1 MCKENV
7 PDNKTTYDDFIN
19 SFESGN
25 TKKVVCSMRQ
35 IGDYDYSD
43 ITPIDVENIIL
54 GMKPRSIK
62 SITTICYVMKLY
74 AKYIG
79 NDNLYY
85 MTNDIDRNAL
95 WSMAKP
101 NATKKFISN
110 ALFESVYHD
119 IEMYEEHNAFYQ
131 QTLFRC
137 LYEGIYSDD
146 MSVIK
151 NLRASDVEDDVVTL
165 RGDNGIEHKLR
176 ISDSLA
182 SDLIALGK
190 LDVWE
195 RKNRYGSFNMPI
207 EGLYPDSCFK
217 VENRKGS
224 AEYSYRYSYYRI
236 LRKIAKDYV
245 GYGLLPL
252 QLYISGIM
260 YRITMKLKDLD
271 ISLSDAFADGNKNRI
286 VSNTIASELERCRC
300 DTEVRNFREMVKGHI
315 DVFEI
320 ESEQC

>member
-1 MCKENV
+1 MCKENIS
-7 PDNKTTYDDFIN
+7 DKRITYDDFID

-35 IGDYDYSD
+35 IGDYDYSN
-43 ITPIDVENIIL
+43 ITPIGVENVIL
-54 GMKPRSIK
+54 NMKPRSIK
-62 SITTICYVMKLY
+62 SITTICYVIKLY
-74 AKYIG
+74 ARYIG
-79 NDNLYY
+79 NDSLYH
-85 MTNDIDRNAL
+85 MANDIDRNAL
-95 WSMAKP
+95 WTMAKP

-110 ALFESVYHD
+110 ASFESVYHD

-165 RGDNGIEHKLR
+165 RDDDGNEHKLR
-176 ISDSLA
+176 ISDNLA
-182 SDLIALGK
+182 RDLVMLGK

-195 RKNRYGSFNMPI
+195 RKNRYGSFNITI

-252 QLYISGIM
+252 QLYVSGIM
-260 YRITMKLKDLD
+260 YRITTELNNLG
-271 ISLSDAFADGNKNRI
+271 ISLFDAFADGNKNRN
-286 VSNTIASELERCRC
+286 VSNVIASELERCGC
-300 DTEVRNFREMVKGHI
+300 DTEVRNFREMVKGHL

-320 ESEQC
+320 ENEQC